1 MKNVKG
7 YKYIYDKNYTEESH
21 NEYIRWASKRIDE
34 IDSLLSIR
42 FKDTLSPEYIEQLI
56 EEQDYLMTETSDA
69 YDSWMDKMYNL

>member
-7 YKYIYDKNYTEESH
+7 YKFVINENYTEESH

-56 EEQDYLMTETSDA
+56 EEEQYLMADIDSFA
-69 YDSWMDKMYNL
+69 SSWMDKMYNL